1 MFLHRYHSFFYI
13 NIIHI
18 NGYNKKI
25 EVEIAVDTDNMTVE
39 TVETVEPI
47 VLDIFNLR
55 EKRQNDNKQLA
66 LKSLKS
72 RNFTK
77 NVNVDEYNRV
87 LMELKEVDKTEKDLL
102 EECDKSISL
111 LTILTGRIAINASRQ
126 GSKDEKQQ
134 IYTVNE
140 TTSKFGISLMNL
152 SATAYRPTK
161 SGEILDK
168 KEIKTRKIQKND
180 CLKSFDAKIEGKI
193 KGWVFAKVVIGNGG
207 HQDNVFEEAH
217 TFCDW
222 VVKFGETSELY
233 ILLIDTN
240 LTGIFD
246 DLKNKYEQF
255 PHLLIGNHVQV
266 QQYFIDNYSK
276 SCKI

>member
-1 MFLHRYHSFFYI
+1 MI
-13 NIIHI
+13 
-18 NGYNKKI
+18 
-25 EVEIAVDTDNMTVE
+25 VEA
-39 TVETVEPI
+39 VETVEPI

-55 EKRQNDNKQLA
+55 ENRQNVNKKLA

-72 RNFTK
+72 HNFTK
-77 NVNVDEYNRV
+77 NVNIDEYNRV

-102 EECDKSISL
+102 EECDKNIVL
-111 LTILTGRIAINASRQ
+111 VTILIGRIAINASRQ

-134 IYTVNE
+134 IDTVNK
-140 TTSKFGISLMNL
+140 TTSKFGITLTNL
-152 SATAYRPTK
+152 STTTYRPTK
-161 SGEILDK
+161 SGEILNQ

-193 KGWVFAKVVIGNGG
+193 NGWVFAKVVIGNGG

-222 VVKFGETSELY
+222 VVKFGKTSELY

-240 LTGIFD
+240 LTSIFD
-246 DLKNKYEQF
+246 NLKNKYEHF